1 MLTAGTSPL
10 SAAGHC
16 TDWCSNPTEQ
26 FYFLKTIRLR
36 IGCLLSS
43 VRYIHTNTF
52 HMSFPILMIL
62 WHTYR
67 GLMKNLGQPTF
78 QTELKSL
85 NKAFSLL
92 ISERKCFEM
101 ETFTSQLLCVTSGK
115 KKLKKVTLEL
125 IQIKADP
132 SLRSLFFFFPQG
144 SVPADSIDIIIRDFL
159 CSKWLLLFPYK

>member
-52 HMSFPILMIL
+52 HVSFPILMIL
-62 WHTYR
+62 WHTYQ

-92 ISERKCFEM
+92 ISERKCFEI
-101 ETFTSQLLCVTSGK
+101 ETFISQLLCVISGK
-115 KKLKKVTLEL
+115 KKTQKSYSGVDANK
-125 IQIKADP
+125 
-132 SLRSLFFFFPQG
+132 SRSKSEKSFFFLKVQY
-144 SVPADSIDIIIRDFL
+144 
-159 CSKWLLLFPYK
+159 LLIV

>member
-1 MLTAGTSPL
+1 
-10 SAAGHC
+10 
-16 TDWCSNPTEQ
+16 
-26 FYFLKTIRLR
+26 
-36 IGCLLSS
+36 
-43 VRYIHTNTF
+43 
-52 HMSFPILMIL
+52 
-62 WHTYR
+62 
-67 GLMKNLGQPTF
+67 MKNLGQPTF

-132 SLRSLFFFFPQG
+132 SLKSLFFSSRF
-144 SVPADSIDIIIRDFL
+144 ST
-159 CSKWLLLFPYK
+159 C

>member
-1 MLTAGTSPL
+1 
-10 SAAGHC
+10 
-16 TDWCSNPTEQ
+16 
-26 FYFLKTIRLR
+26 
-36 IGCLLSS
+36 
-43 VRYIHTNTF
+43 
-52 HMSFPILMIL
+52 
-62 WHTYR
+62 
-67 GLMKNLGQPTF
+67 MKNLGQPTF

-132 SLRSLFFFFPQG
+132 SLRSLFFFF
-144 SVPADSIDIIIRDFL
+144 SSRFST
-159 CSKWLLLFPYK
+159 C

>member
-115 KKLKKVTLEL
+115 KKTQKSYSGIDTNK
-125 IQIKADP
+125 
-132 SLRSLFFFFPQG
+132 SRSKSEKSFFFF
-144 SVPADSIDIIIRDFL
+144 FL
-159 CSKWLLLFPYK
+159 KVQYLLIV